1 MMPPVIPYPRAALDV
16 VIAGMCER
24 RRYRFIC
31 GPQGLYREA
40 LPRPRLRATYEQALA
55 LAERWGVYEWG
66 GPTGAKP
73 GRCWLT
79 AYPEPWRGAPG
90 CKWRRYGIMLV
101 TVTEHKDELGYLN
114 FFWDIEIPG
123 DALVLKALAWL
134 REPCP
139 IRCLRC
145 AVRRC
150 LTCRWAYRKGHVKSD
165 WSCACTTCMALME
178 HAS

>member
-1 MMPPVIPYPRAALDV
+1 MTPPVIPYPRAALDV
-16 VIAGMCER
+16 VVDGMAER
-24 RRYRFIC
+24 LRYRWIC

-40 LPRPRLRATYEQALA
+40 LPRPRVRMTYAQALA
-55 LAERWGVYEWG
+55 LAKRWGVYEWG

-79 AYPEPWRGAPG
+79 AYPEPWVRSWPTQ
-90 CKWRRYGIMLV
+90 WRKKGIMLAM
-101 TVTEHKDELGYLN
+101 VTEYVDELGYLN
-114 FFWDIEIPG
+114 FFWDIEIAG
-123 DALVLKALAWL
+123 DALVLKALGWL
-134 REPCP
+134 RAPRP
-139 IRCLRC
+139 GRCLRC

-150 LTCRWAYRKGHVKSD
+150 LTCSWAYRKGHAKSD